1 MENENID
8 WKAQNVWKKWAY
20 VEKTLASMNIKKS
33 GFVKLGENEYG
44 NKNGYDYFQ
53 LQDFLPELIRDVC
66 YEVGVV
72 FYTSFEGEDG
82 NTAVTTIVNTDKP
95 EERIVVQSKMPA
107 TPSFEN
113 DKRYDYKSRSYIPLS
128 GEQKAQKVIKLEG
141 AKQTYFRRYNL
152 VNALN
157 LSETDAIEAESNE
170 ANSISDPNACGT
182 EKAEED
188 VPYDDPAPAVVKVVK
203 KPTPEQMAELRSLYS
218 GCKKKGACSEIVNEL
233 NKGVVNLTYEQC
245 GKFIRKMQ
253 EVLNEQNR

>member
-170 ANSISDPNACGT
+170 TNSISGDNACGT
-182 EKAEED
+182 EKLNNASAD
-188 VPYDDPAPAVVKVVK
+188 ANTK
-203 KPTPEQMAELRSLYS
+203 KKLIELYKSIPEGSTKSWHYKE
-218 GCKKKGACSEIVNEL
+218 CKKWFDGEYGDRKMAQDEAL
-233 NKGVVNLTYEQC
+233 F
-245 GKFIRKMQ
+245 FIRALEPLSNTNNK
-253 EVLNEQNR
+253 EI